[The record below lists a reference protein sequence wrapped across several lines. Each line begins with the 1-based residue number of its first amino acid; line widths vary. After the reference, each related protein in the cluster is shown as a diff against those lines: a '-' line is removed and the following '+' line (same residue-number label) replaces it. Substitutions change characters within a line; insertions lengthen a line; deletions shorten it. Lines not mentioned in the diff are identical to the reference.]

1 MQCIFKQAWWICLR
15 IQLLTYFWILTLTTS
30 TKKDYHSS
38 EQIQNVQNNKNLQIN
53 ETYDWLGLEENIL
66 YLTRIGITISIS
78 VVGIVI
84 QCCRN

>member
-1 MQCIFKQAWWICLR
+1 MFKNATFNIFLDTDLNHQH
-15 IQLLTYFWILTLTTS
+15 
-30 TKKDYHSS
+30 KKDYHSS
-38 EQIQNVQNNKNLQIN
+38 EQIQNVQNNNNLQINHN
-53 ETYDWLGLEENIL
+53 ETYDWLGLEENLL